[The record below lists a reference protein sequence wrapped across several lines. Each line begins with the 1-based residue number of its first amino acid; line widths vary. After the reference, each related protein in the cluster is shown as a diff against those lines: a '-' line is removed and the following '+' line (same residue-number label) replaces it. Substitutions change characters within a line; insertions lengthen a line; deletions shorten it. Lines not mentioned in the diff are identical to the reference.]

1 VRRPRFR
8 TLRHTGDVRLAAWGA
23 DERELIANAVAGIGA
38 VALGRAP
45 RGEARQW
52 VEVEPWPAE
61 PVRRLVRTLN
71 LALFQL
77 YTRRH
82 VAVGFRAGAR
92 RARLGVAPLPASA
105 RPQVEIKA
113 ATFHALEVVERHGR
127 LRAIV
132 TLDL

>member
-1 VRRPRFR
+1 MRRPRFR
-8 TLRHTGDVRLAAWGA
+8 TLRHTADVRLAAWGA

-45 RGEARQW
+45 RGDARDW
-52 VEVEPWPAE
+52 VAVEPWPAE
-61 PVRRLVRTLN
+61 PARRLVRSLN

-77 YTRRH
+77 YVRRCAA
-82 VAVGFRAGAR
+82 VAFRAGR
-92 RARLGVAPLPASA
+92 RGASLGVAPLPPSA
-105 RPQVEIKA
+105 RAQVEIKA
-113 ATFHALEVVERHGR
+113 ATFHALEVVRRRGR